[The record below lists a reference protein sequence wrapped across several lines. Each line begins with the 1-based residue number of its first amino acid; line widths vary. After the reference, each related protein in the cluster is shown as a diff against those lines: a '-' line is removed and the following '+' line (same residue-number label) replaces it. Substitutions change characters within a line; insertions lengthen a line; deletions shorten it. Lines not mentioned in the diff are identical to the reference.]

1 MGGVR
6 PLVVVEGD
14 PTTDACLGLRAG
26 LPGVQVDAFI
36 LERPPQ
42 ALDEDV
48 VKVAGFAVHRYLC
61 LGPFQPVGPVEG
73 GELRSLI
80 RVHDLGRAE
89 LVDRLVQRL
98 DAELGLER
106 VGDASGKH
114 LAGEPVHDGCV
125 SACKIDPLGGG
136 IGAQF

>member
-14 PTTDACLGLRAG
+14 PTTDGCLGLRAG

-48 VKVAGFAVHRYLC
+48 VEAAALAVHRDPGSNPL
-61 LGPFQPVGPVEG
+61 QPVGPGEG
-73 GELRSLI
+73 RELRALI
-80 RVHDLGRAE
+80 GIHDIWRAE
-89 LVDRLVQRL
+89 AVDRLVDL
-98 DAELGLER
+98 IKEHNKWVEPETVEL
-106 VGDASGKH
+106 AAKQ
-114 LAGEPVHDGCV
+114 LA
-125 SACKIDPLGGG
+125 
-136 IGAQF
+136 